1 MKIAQPVMQKRQAEI
16 KSKFSGDPKKQ
27 QEELGKLMNEFG
39 SPLAG
44 CLPLIVQMPVLFA
57 LFATLRGSPFADVPY
72 NINLKVVPQDQV
84 AAIDPKPYKSPRH
97 SIFITEKSHFP
108 VVATI
113 PSGTKLGTEES
124 VKVNLQTTNGNSY
137 SEVLSKYDNV
147 SKFLPTWTVSKG
159 SENLKVSQD
168 GTVTALKP
176 GDATIEAKIP
186 GLAAKSGFLFIKALG
201 QVGFYVDGKIN
212 WDIATLVGAFGL
224 TLLLSQ
230 VLSSQG
236 MPANPQQSTAN
247 KITPVMI
254 TGMFLFF
261 PLPAGVLLY
270 MVVANIFQAFQTF
283 LLNKEALP
291 ENLKVSQDG
300 TVTAIK
306 PGDATIEAKI
316 PGLAAKSGFL
326 FIKALG
332 QVGFYVDGSINWD
345 IAALVG
351 AFGLTLLLSQV
362 LSSQGM
368 PSNPQQSTAN
378 KITPVMI
385 TGMFLFFP
393 LPAGVLLY
401 MVVANIFQAFQ
412 TFLLNKEA
420 LPENLQKIL
429 DQQLLAKNE
438 VITTSAS
445 TISDKRLPFE
455 PNSKK

>member
-1 MKIAQPVMQKRQAEI
+1 MIGFISEKLLIPILDFFYGLVPSYGLAIVALTVVIRIALFPLSAGSIRSARRMKIAQPVMQKRQAEI
-16 KSKFSGDPKKQ
+16 KSKFSGNPKKQ

-44 CLPLIVQMPVLFA
+44 CLPLNVQMPVLFA

-72 NINLKVVPQDQV
+72 NINLKIVPQDQI
-84 AAIDPKPYKSPRH
+84 ATIDPKPYTSPRH
-97 SIFITEKSHFP
+97 SIFINEKTHYP

-113 PSGTKLGTEES
+113 PNGTKLGTEES
-124 VKVNLQTTNGNSY
+124 VKINFQTSDGGNY
-137 SEVLSKYDNV
+137 SDLLSKFDNG
-147 SKFLPTWTVSKG
+147 SKFEPTWKVSKG
-159 SENLKVSQD
+159 SEFLKISDTGV
-168 GTVTALKP
+168 VTP
-176 GDATIEAKIP
+176 
-186 GLAAKSGFLFIKALG
+186 
-201 QVGFYVDGKIN
+201 
-212 WDIATLVGAFGL
+212 
-224 TLLLSQ
+224 
-230 VLSSQG
+230 
-236 MPANPQQSTAN
+236 
-247 KITPVMI
+247 
-254 TGMFLFF
+254 
-261 PLPAGVLLY
+261 
-270 MVVANIFQAFQTF
+270 
-283 LLNKEALP
+283 
-291 ENLKVSQDG
+291 
-300 TVTAIK
+300 IK
-306 PGDATIEAKI
+306 PGDATVEAKI

-362 LSSQGM
+362 LSGQGM
-368 PSNPQQSTAN
+368 PANPQQSTAN

-401 MVVANIFQAFQ
+401 MVVANIFQALQ

-429 DQQLLAKNE
+429 DDQLLQKNE
-438 VITTSAS
+438 IAS
-445 TISDKRLPFE
+445 TGPSITDKRLPFE